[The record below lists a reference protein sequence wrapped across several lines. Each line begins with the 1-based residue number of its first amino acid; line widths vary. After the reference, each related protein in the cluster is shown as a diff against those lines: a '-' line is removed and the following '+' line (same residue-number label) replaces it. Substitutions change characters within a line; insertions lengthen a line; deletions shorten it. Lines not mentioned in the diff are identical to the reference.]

1 MEKELA
7 ARNVRFG
14 LVLSAL
20 ALLMLGASFVWAVLY
35 LQVVR

>member
-1 MEKELA
+1 MEKQLA

-14 LVLSAL
+14 LVLSVL